1 MRLKAISLFVIASFF
16 VVRSGSS
23 APASVQSMPTSVE
36 ITFELNAK
44 VRFCYDKDP
53 EIIYFRH
60 DASSNRTIVEARSL
74 DNRTRALFDFPGL
87 ANPRSLSCSIDG
99 STIAALSGDN
109 GHLYIFQSS
118 QLLAY
123 EIQRPTLDNVKGFYS
138 LLSPDGKMIGLYGDP
153 VHRSGADAIA
163 NMKMFKVA
171 RGDSVFFD
179 EDAAYVD
186 EEHEIARYQYLDGGW
201 GRQGSIS
208 KPLDYSV
215 IEVSRCGNRLVASL
229 SDDEHL
235 GLLDPEKREA
245 GRDDWLKRVG
255 VRTLL
260 KNYSDQI
267 EIDGSYR
274 QCVMP
279 LFRKRDFRKRLA
291 GIVTFNHE
299 AMQRF
304 AVGGEEFVIDDKID
318 ISKDGCLALFLAFEG
333 HPEIPQSTMTQRTVV
348 LRLGKPGCAR
358 YRDR

>member
-118 QLLAY
+118 QLSAY

-163 NMKMFKVA
+163 NMKVFKVA

-245 GRDDWLKRVG
+245 GRDDWLKRMGSAAFRVG
-255 VRTLL
+255 AASAQPGGVTASPKPTRTWAILVR
-260 KNYSDQI
+260 DAI
-267 EIDGSYR
+267 APEHEGAGAEI
-274 QCVMP
+274 M
-279 LFRKRDFRKRLA
+279 LKRLDEGA
-291 GIVTFNHE
+291 RPSGRE
-299 AMQRF
+299 RSGQRSR
-304 AVGGEEFVIDDKID
+304 ERRCWM
-318 ISKDGCLALFLAFEG
+318 S
-333 HPEIPQSTMTQRTVV
+333 
-348 LRLGKPGCAR
+348 
-358 YRDR
+358 